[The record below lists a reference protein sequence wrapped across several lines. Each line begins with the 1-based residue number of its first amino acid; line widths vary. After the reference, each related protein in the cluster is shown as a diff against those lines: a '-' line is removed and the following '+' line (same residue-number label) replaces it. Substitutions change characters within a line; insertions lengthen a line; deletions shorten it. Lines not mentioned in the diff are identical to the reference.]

1 MIIAIDGVAAS
12 GKGTLAELLANWY
25 RCAFLPT
32 GNLYRVIAKKLLERG
47 EDLDNPTSSLSIKNL
62 VNELK
67 DADILDKNLGSDTIS
82 QAASKIAK
90 VSVVRQALT
99 EFQQDWINDKIKK
112 VALKDDGYR
121 KMAIVEGRDI
131 GTVVWP
137 EAEVKLFLV
146 ADLEAR
152 TKRRTEQLHKEG
164 AVFEKEIYDH
174 LAERDRQDREREI
187 APMKM
192 AKDAIL
198 LDTTNLTIKEMQQ
211 RAVALIEKKIDNSPG
226 KV

>member
-164 AVFEKEIYDH
+164 AV
-174 LAERDRQDREREI
+174 
-187 APMKM
+187 
-192 AKDAIL
+192 
-198 LDTTNLTIKEMQQ
+198 
-211 RAVALIEKKIDNSPG
+211 
-226 KV
+226 